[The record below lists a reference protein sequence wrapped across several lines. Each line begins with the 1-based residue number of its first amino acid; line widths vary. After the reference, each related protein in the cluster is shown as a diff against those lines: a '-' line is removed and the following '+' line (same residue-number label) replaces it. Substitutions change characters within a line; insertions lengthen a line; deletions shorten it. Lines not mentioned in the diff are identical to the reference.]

1 VKIVPLAD
9 KKEFIAELAEL
20 HHAEWKH
27 LNPSLTLEGRAE
39 ALAASAGR
47 EGIPS
52 IFIATSRGQLVGS
65 AALVEND
72 MNTKPNLSPWL
83 AAVYV
88 KEGFRHRGVAT
99 KLITRCENEAVRSN
113 ANTWYLYTEFASK
126 LYEKLGWHHMER
138 CEYKGV
144 AVDVMCKQ
152 VASLNKS
159 LKYVPAL
166 SGLHRT
172 RLRAPLS

>member
-1 VKIVPLAD
+1 MKIVPLAD

-39 ALAASAGR
+39 AIAKAAGR

-52 IFIATSRGQLVGS
+52 IFIAMSGSQLVGS
-65 AALVEND
+65 AALVQND
-72 MNTKPNLSPWL
+72 MDTKLDLSPWL

-88 KEGFRHRGVAT
+88 KEAFRHKGIAT
-99 KLITRCENEAVRSN
+99 ELIARCEAEAAHSN
-113 ANTWYLYTEFASK
+113 ANAWYLYTEFASK
-126 LYEKLGWHHMER
+126 LYEKLGWNRMER

-144 AVDVMCKQ
+144 TVNVMCKQ
-152 VASLNKS
+152 
-159 LKYVPAL
+159 
-166 SGLHRT
+166 LH
-172 RLRAPLS
+172 SC

>member
-1 VKIVPLAD
+1 MEIYPLAD

-39 ALAASAGR
+39 SIAEAAGR

-52 IFIATSRGQLVGS
+52 IFIAVSGNQLVGS
-65 AALVEND
+65 AALVQND
-72 MNTKPNLSPWL
+72 MGTKPDLTPWL

-88 KEGFRHRGVAT
+88 KETFRHQGMAT
-99 KLITRCENEAVRSN
+99 ELIARCETEAARSN
-113 ANTWYLYTEFASK
+113 ADAWYLYTEFASR
-126 LYEKLGWHHMER
+126 LYEKLGWRHLER

-144 AVDVMCKQ
+144 TVDVMCKQ
-152 VASLNKS
+152 IAS
-159 LKYVPAL
+159 
-166 SGLHRT
+166 
-172 RLRAPLS
+172 